1 MTDAN
6 KRANVV
12 SELGRAGDSMR
23 AACVLV
29 EASLLH
35 DAESR
40 LYYAIYHAA
49 VALLLTE
56 GLEPRSHAGTSS
68 LLGLHFVK
76 TGRMGP
82 EDARLFARIQKYR
95 LEADYGRD
103 FVLTEAALREDLVSC
118 QGFLDRVREITA
130 AFLGSAADE
139 PRSP

>member
-1 MTDAN
+1 
-6 KRANVV
+6 
-12 SELGRAGDSMR
+12 MR
-23 AACVLV
+23 AADVLV
-29 EASLLH
+29 DAGLLH

-56 GLEPRSHAGTSS
+56 GLEPRSHSGTAS

-103 FVLTEAALREDLVSC
+103 FVLTNDALREDLVSC
-118 QGFLDRVREITA
+118 QGFLDRARGTIAALRE
-130 AFLGSAADE
+130 LPE
-139 PRSP
+139 

>member
-1 MTDAN
+1 MTDTN

-12 SELGRAGDSMR
+12 SELGRANESMR
-23 AACVLV
+23 AARVLV
-29 EASLLH
+29 DASLLH

-56 GLEPRSHAGTSS
+56 GIEPRSHVGCAS

-95 LEADYGRD
+95 IEADYGRD

-118 QGFLDRVREITA
+118 QGFLDRVCEVTA
-130 AFLGSAADE
+130 GFLG
-139 PRSP
+139 

>member
-1 MTDAN
+1 VTEAN

-12 SELGRAGDSMR
+12 SELGRAAESMR
-23 AACVLV
+23 AARVLID
-29 EASLLH
+29 ASLLH

-56 GLEPRSHAGTSS
+56 GVEPRSHAGTAG

-76 TGRMGP
+76 TGRMGA
-82 EDARLFARIQKYR
+82 EEARLFARIQKHR
-95 LEADYGRD
+95 IEADYGRD

-118 QGFLDRVREITA
+118 QGFLDRAREITA
-130 AFLGSAADE
+130 EFLG
-139 PRSP
+139 

>member
-1 MTDAN
+1 VTGIN

-12 SELGRAGDSMR
+12 SELARADESMR
-23 AACVLV
+23 AARVLV

-56 GLEPRSHAGTSS
+56 GIEPRSHAGTAS

-82 EDARLFARIQKYR
+82 EDARLFSRIQKYR

-103 FVLTEAALREDLVSC
+103 FVLTEAALREDLASC
-118 QGFLDRVREITA
+118 QGFFDRVREFTA
-130 AFLGSAADE
+130 TFLG
-139 PRSP
+139 